1 MSISA
6 LIWNWP
12 MAVQIG
18 NNPYYN
24 NSQLKGQPACATRVS
39 AVLWS
44 HSCPGVIDWL

>member
-1 MSISA
+1 MSIRA

-24 NSQLKGQPACATRVS
+24 NSQVDAQPASIAQV
-39 AVLWS
+39 
-44 HSCPGVIDWL
+44 